1 MKLFTFHL
9 LMHTVRGARSS
20 VNTWRARMR
29 LVLTGASLALL
40 SLVFTTSCAPS
51 LPDLPDMIF
60 VQIPSQAKPELATEK
75 RVYTPIDRYVDG
87 ARIVIL
93 RTSAAEP
100 LNLTPEFTAACD
112 PDVSFDGE
120 TIIFAGKRNPDDS
133 WQIWRMNC
141 DGSHKVKI
149 TLGEGDCI
157 APVHA
162 GNRFYLNDPQPT
174 PQIIYVSSMHGW
186 KNEHGAGPAFALYG
200 TDPKGKSAYRLTF
213 NLHSDFSPDILP
225 NGRIVFTSWQH
236 YGDRYQPTGIF
247 ALMGINNDGTDLML
261 FYGNHEMPLYKD
273 MVHVSD
279 FGERVYFIESDRST
293 WLGGG
298 DIAYVSRRRPL
309 HTYRRLSHDDKGL
322 FHSPCPLPD
331 GGLVASHRS
340 NSPKVV
346 FGIYRIDPKTGKR
359 KKRVFEEKGW
369 HSIDAQV
376 LASHPKA
383 KGRSNW
389 LVPGVT
395 TGVFYCL
402 NSYRTSL
409 PEGEN
414 IVPGS
419 IKYVRVI
426 EGIPLKRKA
435 TISEYQQDI
444 GDSPSLETYSGT
456 AFGPRRILGVAPV
469 EKDGSFHIRVP
480 AETPITFQLLDK
492 NYLALRTREAWTWV
506 MGNENRG
513 FIGYPDENR
522 EMAPPNK
529 MVDAVIKPAVEL
541 TLPPERRRSVD
552 FRHQIAPIIASKCA
566 TCHVSGQAAP
576 NLEETQ
582 NTTPGAAFSQAYKNL
597 IEPIQGR
604 ENERFIVPGNAKESP
619 LIWHLF
625 GERMGSDQTPY
636 TGEIT
641 PMPPRNALTLRER
654 ILFIEWIDLGA
665 QWDSRAAIVRVLNK

>member
-1 MKLFTFHL
+1 
-9 LMHTVRGARSS
+9 MHTVRGTRSS
-20 VNTWRARMR
+20 VNTWRARMM
-29 LVLTGASLALL
+29 LFFSSVSLALF
-40 SLVFTTSCAPS
+40 SMVFTISCAQS
-51 LPDLPDMIF
+51 LPDLIF
-60 VQIPSQAKPELATEK
+60 VQIPIQAKPELPTEK
-75 RVYTPIDRYVDG
+75 RRYAPIDRYVDG

-93 RTSAAEP
+93 RTYAAEP
-100 LNLTPEFTAACD
+100 VNLTPEFTAACD

-120 TIIFAGKRNPDDS
+120 TIIFAGKRNPDGS
-133 WQIWRMNC
+133 WQIWRMNS
-141 DGSHKVKI
+141 DGSHKVQI
-149 TLGEGDCI
+149 TQGEGDCI

-174 PQIIYVSSMHGW
+174 PQIIYVSSMHDW

-200 TDPKGKSAYRLTF
+200 TDPKGKSVYRLTF
-213 NLHSDFSPDILP
+213 NLDSDFSPDILP
-225 NGRIVFTSWQH
+225 NGRVVFTSRQH
-236 YGDRYQPTGIF
+236 YGDRYQPTGIS

-309 HTYRRLSHDDKGL
+309 HTYHRLSHDDKGL
-322 FHSPCPLPD
+322 FHSPGSLPD
-331 GGLVASHRS
+331 GGLAASYRS
-340 NSPKVV
+340 NSPNAV
-346 FGIYRIDPKTGKR
+346 FGIFRINPKNGKR
-359 KKRVFEEKGW
+359 RKKIFEEEGW
-369 HSIDAQV
+369 HSIDIQV
-376 LASHPKA
+376 LALHPKV

-389 LVPGVT
+389 LIPGVT

-402 NSYRTSL
+402 NSYRTNL

-435 TISEYQQDI
+435 TISEYQQDL
-444 GDSPSLETYSGT
+444 GNSPSLETCSGT
-456 AFGPRRILGVAPV
+456 AFGPRRILGEAPV

-492 NYLALRTREAWTWV
+492 DYLALRTQEAWTWV

-513 FIGYPDENR
+513 CIGCHDNR

-552 FRHQIAPIIASKCA
+552 FRYQIAPIIASKCA
-566 TCHVSGQAAP
+566 TCHVSGQVAP
-576 NLEETQ
+576 NLEEAQ
-582 NTTPGAAFSQAYKNL
+582 NTAPGAAFSQAYKIL
-597 IEPIQGR
+597 IDPIQGR
-604 ENERFIVPGNAKESP
+604 ENERYIVPGKAKESP

-636 TGEIT
+636 TSEIT
-641 PMPPRNALTLRER
+641 SIHPWNALKPRER

-665 QWDSRAAIVRVLNK
+665 QWDSRAAIVRGLNK

>member
-1 MKLFTFHL
+1 MNEKC
-9 LMHTVRGARSS
+9 MHTVRGSRSS
-20 VNTWRARMR
+20 VNTWRARMM
-29 LVLTGASLALL
+29 LFFTGVSLALF
-40 SLVFTTSCAPS
+40 SMVFTISCAQS

-60 VQIPSQAKPELATEK
+60 VQIPIQAKPEIPTEK
-75 RVYTPIDRYVDG
+75 RMYTPIDRYMDG
-87 ARIVIL
+87 TRIVIL

-100 LNLTPEFTAACD
+100 VNLTPEFTAACD

-120 TIIFAGKRNPDDS
+120 TIIFAGKRNPDGS
-133 WQIWRMNC
+133 WQIWRMNSN
-141 DGSHKVKI
+141 GSHKVQI
-149 TLGEGDCI
+149 TQGEGDCI

-309 HTYRRLSHDDKGL
+309 HTYHRLSHDDKGL

-331 GGLVASHRS
+331 GGLVASYRS
-340 NSPKVV
+340 NSPNVV
-346 FGIYRIDPKTGKR
+346 FGIYRINRKNGKR
-359 KKRVFEEKGW
+359 QKKIFEEEGW
-369 HSIDAQV
+369 HSIDVKA
-376 LASHPKA
+376 LASHPKV

-389 LVPGVT
+389 LIPGSA

-402 NSYRTSL
+402 NSYRTNL

-435 TISEYQQDI
+435 TISEYQQDL
-444 GDSPSLETYSGT
+444 GDSPSLETCSGT

-469 EKDGSFHIRVP
+469 EEDGSFHIRVP
-480 AETPITFQLLDK
+480 AEMPITFQLLDK
-492 NYLALRTREAWTWV
+492 NYLALRTQGALTWV

-513 FIGYPDENR
+513 CIGCHEDR

-529 MVDAVIKPAVEL
+529 MVDAVIKPPVEL
-541 TLPPERRRSVD
+541 TLPSARRRTID
-552 FRHQIAPIIASKCA
+552 FRHQIAPIIESKCA
-566 TCHVSGQAAP
+566 TAGCHVSRQAAP
-576 NLEETQ
+576 NLDEAQ
-582 NTTPGAAFSQAYKNL
+582 NTTPGAAFSQAYKIL
-597 IEPIQGR
+597 IDPIQGR
-604 ENERFIVPGNAKESP
+604 ENEWYIVPGNAKESP

-625 GERMGSDQTPY
+625 GERMGSGQIPY
-636 TGEIT
+636 TSEIT
-641 PMPPRNALTLRER
+641 QMPPQNSLKHQER
-654 ILFIEWIDLGA
+654 ILFIEWIDLGV
-665 QWDSRAAIVRVLNK
+665 QWDSRAAIASDSQ